1 MQRPPDPQLLGFLE
15 AYDCHISDLA
25 LALREVILEE
35 APDASES
42 IYQVYTVA
50 IWFGFSG
57 KMKDMFC
64 YIATNAKHVNLGFPS
79 GAALPD
85 PNRVLEGE
93 GKRMRHIKFASERD
107 LERPFVRR
115 YIQAAIEQIGVPA
128 GGGVRFQ
135 LSLWQGGL
143 PVDAIPH
150 QGWLELRTT
159 NPAELVG

>member
-1 MQRPPDPQLLGFLE
+1 MASTFKRRQPDKQLLGYLT
-15 AYDCHISDLA
+15 AYDRTIADLA
-25 LALREVILEE
+25 LALREIILEE

-64 YIATNAKHVNLGFPS
+64 YITTHARHVNLGFPR

-93 GKRMRHIKFASERD
+93 GKAMRHIQFKSMSD
-107 LERPFVRR
+107 LERPWVRR
-115 YIQAAIEQIGVPA
+115 YIQASIEQVGAAAAA
-128 GGGVRFQ
+128 GGNGKTVVKKTSVKKSAKRRRGI
-135 LSLWQGGL
+135 SG
-143 PVDAIPH
+143 
-150 QGWLELRTT
+150 
-159 NPAELVG
+159 